1 MVKLKVQESVM
12 SVYMTEEEQL
22 ESIKKW
28 WKRYGNVVTLALSL
42 VLFAVAGYRYL
53 GWHQD
58 KLTQQA
64 SIAYEQM
71 MLAMSNHNV
80 KAVKSYANE
89 LITDHAKSVYAD
101 VAHMTL
107 AKIYISKNKLD
118 KAHDE
123 LRLVADNSK
132 MLSLKQIAKIRI
144 ARILTAEKS
153 YANALTELSHIDDT
167 TYLPVINELKGD
179 IYGAT
184 GKFQEAMNSYKQ
196 AIDEIKNNGLGNLFL
211 EMKTN
216 EIDEKTQSMMADEKK
231 VQAA

>member
-1 MVKLKVQESVM
+1 
-12 SVYMTEEEQL
+12 MTEEEQL

-28 WKRYGNVVTLALSL
+28 WKRYGNMVTLALS
-42 VLFAVAGYRYL
+42 VILFAVAGYRYL
-53 GWHQD
+53 TWHQD

-71 MLAMSNHNV
+71 MLALSNHNNN
-80 KAVKSYANE
+80 AVKSYANE
-89 LITDHAKSVYAD
+89 LINEHGKTVYAD

-107 AKIYISKNKLD
+107 AKIYVSKNKLD
-118 KAHDE
+118 KAQAE
-123 LRLVADNSK
+123 LRVVADNSK

-144 ARILTAEKS
+144 ARIFASGKS
-153 YANALTELSHIDDT
+153 YTNALNELSRVEDP

-184 GKFQEAMNSYKQ
+184 GKYQEALNSYRQ
-196 AIDEIKNNGLGNLFL
+196 AIDEVKNNGMGNPFL

-216 EIDEKTQSMMADEKK
+216 EIADKTQSMNTREKK
-231 VQAA
+231 VQSA